1 MKRRREFRI
10 KGERPLIPSSIRVP
24 HCPGPICSLLVP
36 PEKRRGEKD
45 ERKERIFML
54 FMRPCFDE
62 FNDPVKHHSKS
73 GKIDT
78 IAMDFRAK
86 ERVREG
92 RHDRNSKQ

>member
-1 MKRRREFRI
+1 MFLIVQVLSAPYSFDPKKEEAKKMRGK
-10 KGERPLIPSSIRVP
+10 KGNQ
-24 HCPGPICSLLVP
+24 
-36 PEKRRGEKD
+36 
-45 ERKERIFML
+45 L

-92 RHDRNSKQ
+92 RHGRNSKQ